1 MEIVEFNHEEAANYL
16 QSISLERFASNLF
29 KRREG
34 ELLLQPRGGV
44 GGLYNQQELM
54 SVLSHGGTDFLPITI
69 DSNVHFGDEKVAAKL
84 LEREEHEGLSL
95 NASPTVHGV
104 EKTRWLCKH
113 LKSL

>member
-34 ELLLQPRGGV
+34 ELSLQPRGGV

-54 SVLSHGGTDFLPITI
+54 SVLSHGEQTSFPLRLIAIP
-69 DSNVHFGDEKVAAKL
+69 V
-84 LEREEHEGLSL
+84 
-95 NASPTVHGV
+95 
-104 EKTRWLCKH
+104 
-113 LKSL
+113 